1 MVGTKPV
8 ITGRTKR
15 DQFFDGGNIEHFTI
29 AENDTVYPV
38 IAGTVLVEV
47 IRYSNLVGSFFSRDD
62 QVVGRAGKAEVF
74 LLEAV
79 GEAYGIGSADRGVIV
94 ADAIL
99 TEAFAEDIGI
109 GTVSAGK
116 VVIAR
121 TADEGVVAVST
132 IETDI
137 SIFT

>member
-1 MVGTKPV
+1 M
-8 ITGRTKR
+8 
-15 DQFFDGGNIEHFTI
+15 
-29 AENDTVYPV
+29 
-38 IAGTVLVEV
+38 VEV

-109 GTVSAGK
+109 GTVSTGK

-132 IETDI
+132 IETNI